1 MKKLSYLIVIVLISS
16 LVLTGC
22 LLSNVGQVPTTGQK
36 GMPLSS
42 TANLVALW
50 HFDENI
56 GAIANDSTVNSNN
69 GVISGAGWV
78 DGKLGK
84 ALNFNG
90 TNNYVDCVDSN
101 DFEFSDDFSVE
112 VWVKHSVS
120 SNQVYVSKWTGA
132 GSGSQWWLG
141 FYNNKACF
149 GVYTTESTPDWRLA
163 WGTDIADGEWHHVV
177 GVRSGTDID
186 IYQDGA
192 WKGSGAPDSINI
204 AGSNAAHL
212 TIGNFNGSSGSWWFN
227 GDIDEVRIWKG
238 ALTADEILYSYADK
252 TLHVD
257 DDWAQWPGAYKTIT
271 EALAVAGD
279 GDTIYVHDGTYL
291 ENVTIPPGKNGLQ
304 LIGTGGSD
312 VTSITPTSGRALT
325 LQGNLGVIDD
335 IIIQGFTLVT
345 DDANYA
351 FIALSGTPNGTTY
364 TTNIELEDIVVDGG
378 TYGIGLNAVQGIT
391 LTDVHIS
398 NIKGGGQGALE
409 LTGVEDFTFTQG
421 SIVENDIGVRL
432 QPTGDGDV
440 GEGYGPNGN
449 IQIRYSSLTDN
460 IIAAVENLD
469 SETPIDATYN
479 WWGHPGGPRRPAGN
493 SGKISGPKA
502 ADQVSENVL
511 YHPWLSGAN
520 SVSNIAL
527 DQAAT
532 ASATYQFYTATR
544 AVDGNYNT
552 SWIAD
557 GYPPQWIE
565 IDLGKGSS
573 VVGLRLLPDQTR
585 VGLTTHV
592 VMFSNDGGV
601 VGYYTLT
608 GVTEAKQW
616 VETWFDAPFRGVRTV
631 RVTTEDV
638 TSPPLSWV
646 AWFEIEIYGWQ

>member
-1 MKKLSYLIVIVLISS
+1 MKKYYFLIILALILG

-22 LLSNVGQVPTTGQK
+22 SLLSNVGQVPATGQK
-36 GMPLSS
+36 GIPLS

-50 HFDENI
+50 HFDENS
-56 GAIANDSTVNSNN
+56 GTTAYDSTENN
-69 GVISGAGWV
+69 NDGTISGASLV

-84 ALNFNG
+84 ALSFDGNDYVIVPDSLLLEPDKITVEAWVKSSG
-90 TNNYVDCVDSN
+90 TPGSCKYIVSKYLPTRPGNYSSYGLYTGSSGGLRFYIGYTSSWVASPDAGVGVWDGTWHHVAGTYDGLAVKLYVDGEPVA
-101 DFEFSDDFSVE
+101 
-112 VWVKHSVS
+112 
-120 SNQVYVSKWTGA
+120 GA
-132 GSGSQWWLG
+132 GSTTSDIYYEGTGNLFIG
-141 FYNNKACF
+141 A
-149 GVYTTESTPDWRLA
+149 YTTASYCF
-163 WGTDIADGEWHHVV
+163 
-177 GVRSGTDID
+177 SGT
-186 IYQDGA
+186 
-192 WKGSGAPDSINI
+192 
-204 AGSNAAHL
+204 
-212 TIGNFNGSSGSWWFN
+212 
-227 GDIDEVRIWKG
+227 IDEVRIWDG
-238 ALTADEILYSYADK
+238 ALTADEIWYSYANEI
-252 TLHVD
+252 LHVD
-257 DDWAQWPGAYKTIT
+257 DDWAQWPGAYHTIT
-271 EALAVAGD
+271 EALDVAVPD
-279 GDTIYVHDGTYL
+279 DTIIVHEGTYL

-335 IIIQGFTLVT
+335 IIIQGFTLKT
-345 DDANYA
+345 GDANYA

-398 NIKGGGQGALE
+398 NIKGGAQGALE

-460 IIAAVENLD
+460 IIVAVENLD

-527 DQAAT
+527 NQTAT
-532 ASATYQFYTATR
+532 ASATYLSYTAIR

-585 VGLTTHV
+585 AGLTTHV

-601 VGYYTLT
+601 IGYYTFT

-616 VETWFDAPFRGVRTV
+616 VEAWFDAPFRGVRTV
-631 RVTTEDV
+631 RVTTEDA
-638 TSPPLSWV
+638 TLPPLSWV
-646 AWFEIEIYGWQ
+646 AWFEIEVYGWQ